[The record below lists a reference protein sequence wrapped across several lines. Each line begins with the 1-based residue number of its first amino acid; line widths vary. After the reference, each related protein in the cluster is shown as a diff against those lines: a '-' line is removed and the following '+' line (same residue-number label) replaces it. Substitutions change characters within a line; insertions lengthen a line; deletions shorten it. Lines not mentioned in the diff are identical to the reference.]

1 MVDVT
6 GDITYCSFRANIV
19 GGGKLHMAAHSPEHA
34 VELLDLA
41 FNSGDIETVLAFY
54 EDAAVVV
61 AEAGS
66 VVRGSAELRSF
77 FTRILRNGL
86 IAKQHKTYVIEAD
99 GVALFLSRWSLQEH
113 GSPTE
118 RTFVATT
125 VFRKQDDGNWKALID
140 NPLGPLVLGTD

>member
-1 MVDVT
+1 
-6 GDITYCSFRANIV
+6 
-19 GGGKLHMAAHSPEHA
+19 MAAHSPEHA

-41 FNSGDIETVLAFY
+41 FNSGDLEAVLAFY

-61 AEAGS
+61 TEPGS

-77 FTRILRNGL
+77 FTRILRDGL
-86 IAKQHKTYVIEAD
+86 TAKQHKTHVIEAD

-113 GSPTE
+113 GSSAD

-125 VFRKQDDGNWKALID
+125 VFRKQEDGSWKALID